1 MADFF
6 LSSKLSKNFSQQ
18 ISGTVTGAKFASPY
32 ASYFMDLSKTEFLN
46 E

>member
-6 LSSKLSKNFSQQ
+6 LSSKLSKNFCQQ
-18 ISGTVTGAKFASPY
+18 ISGTVTGAKFASLY
-32 ASYFMDLSKTEFLN
+32 ASCFMDLSKTEFLN